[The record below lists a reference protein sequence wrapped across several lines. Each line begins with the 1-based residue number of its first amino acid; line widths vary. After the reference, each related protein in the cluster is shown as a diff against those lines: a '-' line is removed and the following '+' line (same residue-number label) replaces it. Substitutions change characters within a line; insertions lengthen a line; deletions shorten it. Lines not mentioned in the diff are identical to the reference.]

1 MKSISLSLILLLLS
15 TFSWAN
21 DDDEG
26 KKVDEYKTALQAFFN
41 SDYLLCLGEGKW
53 PVYSNENDAPWVLE
67 RMHALMKAGLIEQT
81 ENGDEWV
88 FNLSEKGRKA
98 WQPYQ
103 DFCYGHLFISQ
114 IKEIQPIDSG
124 KSKIYFYYGVKDIPN
139 WANNAE
145 IQSAFSEL
153 DIVLNGINRELYQLK
168 VEKLPDNHF
177 KVLSYPVPIE

>member
-21 DDDEG
+21 EDEDS

-67 RMHALMKAGLIEQT
+67 RMNALMDAGLIEQT
-81 ENGDEWV
+81 VDGDEWV
-88 FNLSEKGRKA
+88 FSLSEKGRKA

-114 IKEIQPIDSG
+114 IKEIQPIDSD
-124 KSKIYFYYGVKDIPN
+124 KSTIYFIMVSKIFLLGLEIVMYSQHLVN
-139 WANNAE
+139 W
-145 IQSAFSEL
+145 I
-153 DIVLNGINRELYQLK
+153 
-168 VEKLPDNHF
+168 
-177 KVLSYPVPIE
+177 